1 MVKKPTKN
9 IIFLSVV
16 IVTII
21 TIILLG
27 TYALYTWA
35 SSENT
40 ELTTTIGNLATVHF
54 DEGDDINVANIGPV
68 FNYEQDGEITT
79 FDVINL
85 TSEELNLQVKINV
98 TTITDN
104 LKESTFK
111 YTLLSSTDNTTF
123 TKVTTGNFLN
133 ASNNN
138 SITVANGITLP
149 RKIYFK
155 LIIYIDGNYEN
166 PISMQGGSLVGSI
179 SVETTLPTDFT
190 LKMPDT
196 FSVGNSTID
205 TTCSDANVTFNPINM
220 HYKVSSLTKSSGNL
234 CTPTFTSTT
243 RTKLNNHIISLAG
256 TTQGTGQLVHEIDD
270 YVEVTNLGTKLTDAS
285 GVTAPTDYLNYAE
298 SYATTVNGTYNATS
312 GIFSTSGQ
320 NWVTDTSA
328 MTSNRYYQLSFK
340 PPASGYYQICYTL
353 GTGSTNNRL
362 YIYNTSKQVSINGSS
377 YLSASSSSAKS
388 GCVNVGEVSSTGSIR
403 VIQRA
408 YTTISSLSFRMG
420 TLSTKTTTYD
430 TGYRYEGKDPN
441 NYIYFNNELWRIIGV
456 FGSSSHGVSNTN
468 LVKII
473 RNDAIGGYAWH
484 KSNTNDWPN
493 SSLYHLLNDYYY
505 TATDGT
511 SSTYC
516 YQYSSTVTGNCNYT
530 KIGLQTDYRNMVQT
544 NTTWYLGGP
553 DSNSNPA
560 STYYANERDSSK
572 IYSGRSPSTT
582 GNVGLMYA
590 SDYGYSVLSSS
601 CDRTINLGSYYTNAC
616 AGNAWLKKETSEW
629 TITPASDY
637 SNRVWDVYYWG
648 FVGDASANNGYAS
661 RPVLYLKSG
670 VTVTGGDGSLAS
682 PYQIGI

>member
-54 DEGDDINVANIGPV
+54 NEGDNINVANIGPV
-68 FNYEQDGEITT
+68 FNYEKDGEITT

-138 SITVANGITLP
+138 SITVASGITLP

-166 PISMQGGSLVGSI
+166 PITMQGGSLVGTI

-220 HYKVSSLTKSSGNL
+220 HYKVSSLTKSSGNE
-234 CTPTFTSTT
+234 CTPTFTNTS
-243 RTKLNNHIISLAG
+243 RTKLNNHIISLEG
-256 TTQGTGQLVHEIDD
+256 TTQGTGQVVHETFSITEGIDHQLTESE
-270 YVEVTNLGTKLTDAS
+270 YTNLTNSSSTFS
-285 GVTAPTDYLNYAE
+285 FSNGVW
-298 SYATTVNGTYNATS
+298 VYNA
-312 GIFSTSGQ
+312 
-320 NWVTDTSA
+320 NK
-328 MTSNRYYQLSFK
+328 YYGGSDYFTFK
-340 PPASGYYQICYTL
+340 PPEDGYYQICYDIS
-353 GTGSTNNRL
+353 GT
-362 YIYNTSKQVSINGSS
+362 YS
-377 YLSASSSSAKS
+377 YLSFNSGAFRVENSKTQSGCWTISDSLTTSSQISIEVYDSSISKNMNLTIYVNKLTSSS
-388 GCVNVGEVSSTGSIR
+388 
-403 VIQRA
+403 
-408 YTTISSLSFRMG
+408 TT
-420 TLSTKTTTYD
+420 TTTYD

-441 NYIYFNNELWRIIGV
+441 NYVYFNNELWRIIGV
-456 FGSSSHGVSNTN
+456 FDSNSHGVSNTN

-473 RNDAIGGYAWH
+473 RNESIGGYAWH

-511 SSTYC
+511 SSNYC
-516 YQYSSTVTGNCNYT
+516 YQYSITVTGNCNYT
-530 KIGLQTDYRNMVQT
+530 KIGLQTDYQNMVQN
-544 NTTWYLGGP
+544 NTTWYLGGTS
-553 DSNSNPA
+553 DNSNPT
-560 STYYANERDSSK
+560 STFYANERDATK
-572 IYSGRSPSTT
+572 IYSGRSASTI
-582 GNVGLMYA
+582 GNIGLMYA

-601 CDRTINLGSYYTNAC
+601 CDRTTNLDSYNTNTC
-616 AGNAWLKKETSEW
+616 AGNAWLKKETYEW
-629 TITPASDY
+629 TITPHSDNSSSVCY
-637 SNRVWDVYYWG
+637 VHNTGHVNVYY
-648 FVGDASANNGYAS
+648 AYYGYAS
-661 RPVLYLKSG
+661 RPVLYLKSD
-670 VTVTGGDGSLAS
+670 VTVMGGDGSLAS